1 MSATCWAFESLGESL
16 EKLKVLVN
24 SSKHMDKSSE
34 YAFLHPWLGTGLL
47 TSTSDKWRSRRK
59 MLNSQTLVLLKKL
72 QKKKDQGHF
81 NIFPD
86 IAMCALDIICACYQI
101 FQCAISF
108 RSQTAMGQHVSA
120 QTKES
125 DYVRAVIRI
134 CSLLEKRM
142 RTPWHWNKVLYN
154 IFGQG
159 QEHDECREILH
170 DFTQKVIKDRHS
182 TFDTKKAEEVLG
194 CLKFDDT
201 TESRT
206 KRLAF
211 LDMLLYMSMSDQTL
225 STDDIKEEV
234 ETFMFEVMIQCV
246 LFF

>member
-1 MSATCWAFESLGESL
+1 M
-16 EKLKVLVN
+16 KVR
-24 SSKHMDKSSE
+24 SE
-34 YAFLHPWLGTGLL
+34 
-47 TSTSDKWRSRRK
+47 R
-59 MLNSQTLVLLKKL
+59 VL
-72 QKKKDQGHF
+72 D
-81 NIFPD
+81 
-86 IAMCALDIICACYQI
+86 M
-101 FQCAISF
+101 
-108 RSQTAMGQHVSA
+108 TAMGQHVSA

-234 ETFMFEVMIQCV
+234 ETFMFEGHDTTAAAMNWALYTVIGTRPAFAPETSDHLTRGHLSDLLLAV
-246 LFF
+246 LNKL

>member
-1 MSATCWAFESLGESL
+1 
-16 EKLKVLVN
+16 
-24 SSKHMDKSSE
+24 
-34 YAFLHPWLGTGLL
+34 
-47 TSTSDKWRSRRK
+47 
-59 MLNSQTLVLLKKL
+59 
-72 QKKKDQGHF
+72 
-81 NIFPD
+81 
-86 IAMCALDIICACYQI
+86 
-101 FQCAISF
+101 
-108 RSQTAMGQHVSA
+108 MGQHVSA

-234 ETFMFEVMIQCV
+234 ETFMFEGHDTTAAAMNWALYTVIGTRPAFAPETSDHLTRGHLSDLLLAV
-246 LFF
+246 LNKL